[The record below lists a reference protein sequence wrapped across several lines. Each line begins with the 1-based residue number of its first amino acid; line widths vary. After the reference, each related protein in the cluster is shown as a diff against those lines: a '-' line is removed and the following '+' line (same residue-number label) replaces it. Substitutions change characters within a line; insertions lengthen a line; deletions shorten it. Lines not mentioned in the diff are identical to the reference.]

1 MNISSNNIP
10 SMKNI
15 YDSTYWNKIKEDEQ
29 SISNDLY
36 KKSMKPY
43 ETGVVSKNSTSDS
56 FKRKFYSEINDEN
69 DDGEMMGDYT
79 YSLTG
84 EKVNVSSLSHNNM
97 TPFLKKNVTQNTNID
112 HMSPYLD
119 NLSGNNCL
127 KQKKKEVQCMF
138 KPEINSGGYI
148 CGMKNN
154 DDFYKSRIDVSEVS
168 NNFFP
173 IEKIRVGPGLN
184 QGYGNESTGGF
195 QQADTLDYAKPPTLN
210 ELRSRINQ
218 KQTYFEIPIKGHLKG
233 PDRRGEIST
242 MTKQRP
248 DTVYKQTEDMW
259 LKTTGAYSKNTLKSA
274 QNIRPTARQ
283 ESHIEYTGS
292 ITRSDLNKGIND
304 DYGKSKIILY
314 NNERESTEQRTVVTN
329 VTSIIKALVAPIVDV
344 LKYTNK
350 EYTIESARGVGNPS
364 IQIPSKQTLYDPVNH
379 VMKTTVKET
388 TLHDNEAG
396 NLTGNKETYTA
407 YTDAA
412 KITVKETTLHDNEN
426 SNLTGNK
433 ETYTAYTDTAKTT
446 IKETTLH
453 DKEEGNLTGNKETYT
468 AYTDAAKTTV
478 KETTLHDN
486 DTCNLKGKNETYSA
500 LTDNAK
506 TTIKE
511 TTIHDN
517 DTGILTGNKET
528 YSSLT
533 DSAKTT
539 IKETLIHDTVI
550 TNVKGNDGIYL
561 KNGDD
566 AKKTLR
572 QTLPV
577 EDTVRNIGGVVYK
590 VTLYDPDIVA
600 KTTTKET
607 TIVGKSEY
615 GFIGGMLEG
624 IFGGYLNKNVE
635 MKNTNKQFTSDV
647 NEFGIAGSLNEH
659 RQTDRTADENAEI
672 DGTREAILMAAGH
685 TPNPGNMNIGIDAE
699 NIEMYSKK
707 PIENS
712 FPAREKGNVGIIYQT
727 SPTLDNCGIT
737 KIPNKSNAYSNRL
750 DSDLLESVNK
760 NDLMRT
766 QQINPIKSGCK
777 I

>member
-15 YDSTYWNKIKEDEQ
+15 YDSTYWNNIKEDEQ
-29 SISNDLY
+29 SRSNDLY

-97 TPFLKKNVTQNTNID
+97 TPFLKKNVTQNTNIEQ
-112 HMSPYLD
+112 MSPYLD

-138 KPEINSGGYI
+138 KPEVNSGGYI

-154 DDFYKSRIDVSEVS
+154 DDFYKSRIEVSEVS

-195 QQADTLDYAKPPTLN
+195 QQADTLDYAKPRTLN

-233 PDRRGEIST
+233 PDRRGEISA

-248 DTVYKQTEDMW
+248 DTVYEQTEDMW
-259 LKTTGAYSKNTLKSA
+259 LKTTGANSKNTLRSA

-283 ESHIEYTGS
+283 ESHIEYTGP
-292 ITRSDLNKGIND
+292 IARSELNQGIND

-314 NNERESTEQRTVVTN
+314 DNERESTEQRTVVTN
-329 VTSIIKALVAPIVDV
+329 VTSIIKALVAPIMDV

-350 EYTIESARGVGNPS
+350 EYTVESARGVGNPS

-407 YTDAA
+407 YTD
-412 KITVKETTLHDNEN
+412 T
-426 SNLTGNK
+426 
-433 ETYTAYTDTAKTT
+433 
-446 IKETTLH
+446 
-453 DKEEGNLTGNKETYT
+453 
-468 AYTDAAKTTV
+468 AKTTV

-486 DTCNLKGKNETYSA
+486 EAGNLTGNKETYSA

-550 TNVKGNDGIYL
+550 TNVKGNYGIYL

-635 MKNTNKQFTSDV
+635 MKNTNKQFTSDI

-659 RQTDRTADENAEI
+659 RQTNRTAYENAEI
-672 DGTREAILMAAGH
+672 DGTREAILMAAGY

>member
-15 YDSTYWNKIKEDEQ
+15 YDSTYWNNIKEDEQ
-29 SISNDLY
+29 SRSNDLY

-97 TPFLKKNVTQNTNID
+97 TPFLKKNVTQNTNIE

-138 KPEINSGGYI
+138 KPEVNSGGYI

-154 DDFYKSRIDVSEVS
+154 DDFYKSRIEVSEVS

-195 QQADTLDYAKPPTLN
+195 QQADTLDYAKPRTLN

-233 PDRRGEIST
+233 PDRRGEISA

-248 DTVYKQTEDMW
+248 DTVYEQTEDMW
-259 LKTTGAYSKNTLKSA
+259 LKTTGANSKNTLRSA

-283 ESHIEYTGS
+283 ESHIEYTGP
-292 ITRSDLNKGIND
+292 IARSELNQGIND

-314 NNERESTEQRTVVTN
+314 DNERESTEQRTVVTN
-329 VTSIIKALVAPIVDV
+329 VTSLIKALVAPIMDV

-350 EYTIESARGVGNPS
+350 EYTVESARGVGNPS

-379 VMKTTVKET
+379 IMKTTVKETTLHDNENGNLTGNKETYTAYTDTAKTTVKET

-396 NLTGNKETYTA
+396 NLTGNK
-407 YTDAA
+407 
-412 KITVKETTLHDNEN
+412 
-426 SNLTGNK
+426 
-433 ETYTAYTDTAKTT
+433 
-446 IKETTLH
+446 
-453 DKEEGNLTGNKETYT
+453 
-468 AYTDAAKTTV
+468 
-478 KETTLHDN
+478 
-486 DTCNLKGKNETYSA
+486 ETYSA

>member
-15 YDSTYWNKIKEDEQ
+15 YDSTYWNNIKEDEQ
-29 SISNDLY
+29 SRSNDLY

-97 TPFLKKNVTQNTNID
+97 TPFLKKNVTQNTNIE

-138 KPEINSGGYI
+138 KPEVNSGGYI

-154 DDFYKSRIDVSEVS
+154 DDFYKSRIEVSEVS

-195 QQADTLDYAKPPTLN
+195 QQADTLDYAKPRTLN

-233 PDRRGEIST
+233 PDRRGEISA

-248 DTVYKQTEDMW
+248 DTVYEQTEDMW
-259 LKTTGAYSKNTLKSA
+259 LKTTGANSKNTLRSA

-283 ESHIEYTGS
+283 ESHIEYTGP
-292 ITRSDLNKGIND
+292 IARSELNQGIND

-314 NNERESTEQRTVVTN
+314 DNERESTEQRTVVTN
-329 VTSIIKALVAPIVDV
+329 VTSLIKALVAPIMDV

-350 EYTIESARGVGNPS
+350 EYTVESARGAGNPS

-388 TLHDNEAG
+388 TLHDNENG
-396 NLTGNKETYTA
+396 
-407 YTDAA
+407 
-412 KITVKETTLHDNEN
+412 
-426 SNLTGNK
+426 NLTGNK

-446 IKETTLH
+446 VKETTLH
-453 DKEEGNLTGNKETYT
+453 DNEAGNLTGNKETY
-468 AYTDAAKTTV
+468 
-478 KETTLHDN
+478 
-486 DTCNLKGKNETYSA
+486 SA
-500 LTDNAK
+500 LADNAK

>member
-15 YDSTYWNKIKEDEQ
+15 YDSTYWNNIKEDEQ
-29 SISNDLY
+29 SRSNDLY

-97 TPFLKKNVTQNTNID
+97 TPFLKKNVTQNTNIEQ
-112 HMSPYLD
+112 MSPYLD

-138 KPEINSGGYI
+138 KPEVNSGGYI

-154 DDFYKSRIDVSEVS
+154 DDFYKSRIEVSEVS

-195 QQADTLDYAKPPTLN
+195 QQADTLDYAKPRTLN

-233 PDRRGEIST
+233 PDRRGEISA

-248 DTVYKQTEDMW
+248 DTVYEQTEDMW
-259 LKTTGAYSKNTLKSA
+259 LKTTGANSKNTLRSA

-283 ESHIEYTGS
+283 ESHIEYTGP
-292 ITRSDLNKGIND
+292 IARSELNQGIND

-314 NNERESTEQRTVVTN
+314 DNERESTEQRTVVTN
-329 VTSIIKALVAPIVDV
+329 VTSLIKALVAPIMDV

-350 EYTIESARGVGNPS
+350 EYTVESARGVGNPS

-407 YTDAA
+407 YTD
-412 KITVKETTLHDNEN
+412 T
-426 SNLTGNK
+426 
-433 ETYTAYTDTAKTT
+433 
-446 IKETTLH
+446 
-453 DKEEGNLTGNKETYT
+453 
-468 AYTDAAKTTV
+468 AKTTV
-478 KETTLHDN
+478 KETTLHN
-486 DTCNLKGKNETYSA
+486 NEAGNLTGNKETYSA

>member
-1 MNISSNNIP
+1 
-10 SMKNI
+10 MKNI
-15 YDSTYWNKIKEDEQ
+15 YDSTYWNNIKKDEQ
-29 SISNDLY
+29 SRSNELY

-69 DDGEMMGDYT
+69 DDTEMMGDYT

-97 TPFLKKNVTQNTNID
+97 TPFLKKNVTQNTNIEQ
-112 HMSPYLD
+112 MSPYLD

-138 KPEINSGGYI
+138 KPEVNSGGYI

-154 DDFYKSRIDVSEVS
+154 DDFYKSRIEVSEVS

-195 QQADTLDYAKPPTLN
+195 HQADTLDYAKPRTLN
-210 ELRSRINQ
+210 ELRSKINQ

-233 PDRRGEIST
+233 PDRRGEISA

-248 DTVYKQTEDMW
+248 DTVYEQTEDMW
-259 LKTTGAYSKNTLKSA
+259 LKTTGANSKNTLRSA

-283 ESHIEYTGS
+283 ESHIEYTGP
-292 ITRSDLNKGIND
+292 IARTELNQGIND

-329 VTSIIKALVAPIVDV
+329 VTSIIKALVAPIMDV

-350 EYTIESARGVGNPS
+350 EYTVESARGVGNPS

-388 TLHDNEAG
+388 TLHDNENG
-396 NLTGNKETYTA
+396 
-407 YTDAA
+407 
-412 KITVKETTLHDNEN
+412 
-426 SNLTGNK
+426 NLTGNK

-453 DKEEGNLTGNKETYT
+453 DNETGN
-468 AYTDAAKTTV
+468 
-478 KETTLHDN
+478 
-486 DTCNLKGKNETYSA
+486 
-500 LTDNAK
+500 
-506 TTIKE
+506 
-511 TTIHDN
+511 
-517 DTGILTGNKET
+517 LTGNKET

-539 IKETLIHDTVI
+539 IKETLIHDTVL
-550 TNVKGNDGIYL
+550 TNVKGNDGAYL
-561 KNGDD
+561 KNPDD

-572 QTLPV
+572 QTLPT

-624 IFGGYLNKNVE
+624 LFGGYLNKNVE

-712 FPAREKGNVGIIYQT
+712 FPAREKGNVGIIYQS

>member
-56 FKRKFYSEINDEN
+56 FKRKFYSEINNEN
-69 DDGEMMGDYT
+69 NDGEMIGDYT

-388 TLHDNEAG
+388 TLHDN
-396 NLTGNKETYTA
+396 
-407 YTDAA
+407 
-412 KITVKETTLHDNEN
+412 
-426 SNLTGNK
+426 
-433 ETYTAYTDTAKTT
+433 
-446 IKETTLH
+446 
-453 DKEEGNLTGNKETYT
+453 
-468 AYTDAAKTTV
+468 
-478 KETTLHDN
+478 

-590 VTLYDPDIVA
+590 VTLYDPD
-600 KTTTKET
+600 K
-607 TIVGKSEY
+607 
-615 GFIGGMLEG
+615 
-624 IFGGYLNKNVE
+624 
-635 MKNTNKQFTSDV
+635 
-647 NEFGIAGSLNEH
+647 
-659 RQTDRTADENAEI
+659 
-672 DGTREAILMAAGH
+672 
-685 TPNPGNMNIGIDAE
+685 
-699 NIEMYSKK
+699 
-707 PIENS
+707 
-712 FPAREKGNVGIIYQT
+712 
-727 SPTLDNCGIT
+727 
-737 KIPNKSNAYSNRL
+737 
-750 DSDLLESVNK
+750 
-760 NDLMRT
+760 
-766 QQINPIKSGCK
+766 
-777 I
+777 

>member
-15 YDSTYWNKIKEDEQ
+15 YDSTYWNNIKEDEQ
-29 SISNDLY
+29 SRSNDLY

-97 TPFLKKNVTQNTNID
+97 TPFLKKNVTQNTNIEQ
-112 HMSPYLD
+112 MSPYLD

-138 KPEINSGGYI
+138 KPEVNSGGYI

-154 DDFYKSRIDVSEVS
+154 DDFYKSRIEVSEVS

-195 QQADTLDYAKPPTLN
+195 QQADTLDYAKPRALN

-233 PDRRGEIST
+233 PDRRGEISA

-248 DTVYKQTEDMW
+248 DTVYEQTEEMW
-259 LKTTGAYSKNTLKSA
+259 LKTTGANSKNTLRSA

-283 ESHIEYTGS
+283 ESHIEYTGP
-292 ITRSDLNKGIND
+292 IARSELNQGIND

-314 NNERESTEQRTVVTN
+314 DNERESTEQRTVVTN
-329 VTSIIKALVAPIVDV
+329 VTSLIKALVAPIMDV

-350 EYTIESARGVGNPS
+350 EYTVESARGVGNPS

-388 TLHDNEAG
+388 TLHDNENG
-396 NLTGNKETYTA
+396 
-407 YTDAA
+407 
-412 KITVKETTLHDNEN
+412 
-426 SNLTGNK
+426 NLTGNK

-446 IKETTLH
+446 
-453 DKEEGNLTGNKETYT
+453 
-468 AYTDAAKTTV
+468 V

-486 DTCNLKGKNETYSA
+486 EACNLTGNKETYSA